1 LRQEVLEGLGW
12 RFHRI
17 WSTDWFNDPR
27 SQIARLR
34 NAIDAAF
41 ETVKS
46 QPVSIRP
53 VVKDVGVVPKRL
65 ESSTEIKNMRPTEIS
80 KYNQRDLFGLD
91 MEKMAPLTQ
100 ANETND
106 QDKSGILVP
115 GLIRLGSTVKIEN
128 LSDKGRKL
136 AFTIVKDGND
146 LKAGKLGMYTPL
158 GQALIDAQEGD
169 KVEYQV
175 GVEIKEIRVLK
186 VS

>member
-1 LRQEVLEGLGW
+1 
-12 RFHRI
+12 
-17 WSTDWFNDPR
+17 
-27 SQIARLR
+27 
-34 NAIDAAF
+34 
-41 ETVKS
+41 
-46 QPVSIRP
+46 
-53 VVKDVGVVPKRL
+53 
-65 ESSTEIKNMRPTEIS
+65 
-80 KYNQRDLFGLD
+80 
-91 MEKMAPLTQ
+91 LTQ

-175 GVEIKEIRVLK
+175 GVEIKEIRILK